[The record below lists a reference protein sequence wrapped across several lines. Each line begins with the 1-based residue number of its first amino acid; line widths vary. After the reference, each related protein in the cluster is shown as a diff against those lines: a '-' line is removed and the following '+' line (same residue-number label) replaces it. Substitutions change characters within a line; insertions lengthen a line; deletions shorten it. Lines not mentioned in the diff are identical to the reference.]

1 MTPEDAKTLEQR
13 GITPEIFNEQI
24 ERLDRKSVV

>member
-1 MTPEDAKTLEQR
+1 MKIAVGEVVELVELIEAQD
-13 GITPEIFNEQI
+13 